1 MLVIRIAIYTHCKN
15 ESKLRIVGVVVV
27 VDCIFTEL

>member
-27 VDCIFTEL
+27 DCIFTEL